1 MLVLRRLLLRLKKHQ
16 IQNKNQYLVLPEHN
30 KSNAIVGLMSLVQ
43 WNPSHGY
50 PHKLGSTVLHKNK
63 ILELM
68 MCVLVVP
75 F

>member
-1 MLVLRRLLLRLKKHQ
+1 MLVLRRSLLRLKKHQ
-16 IQNKNQYLVLPEHN
+16 IQNKNQYLVLPEHS
-30 KSNAIVGLMSLVQ
+30 KFKCWGLMSLVQ

-50 PHKLGSTVLHKNK
+50 PYKLGSSVLHKNK

>member
-16 IQNKNQYLVLPEHN
+16 IQNKNQYLVLPEHS

-43 WNPSHGY
+43 WDPSHGHPY
-50 PHKLGSTVLHKNK
+50 KLGSTVLHKNK
-63 ILELM
+63 ILEM
-68 MCVLVVP
+68 MMFVLEVP